1 MSRYTIRSLA
11 ADDFGAIMD
20 LEQTIF
26 GAHGEAVLGPY
37 YVRLCCEFFPDT
49 CFVALC
55 EGKPVAYL
63 LCFLRG
69 REAYCTTLGVM
80 PAFQGTRVTH
90 QILRAFLRRIVD
102 AVDTCW
108 FTVSAENKTA
118 RALHAMLGAREVE
131 VRHDFY
137 GPGDD
142 RIVSRID
149 RATFDA
155 MRDKYIRLGLLERPV
170 QEVAA

>member
-1 MSRYTIRSLA
+1 
-11 ADDFGAIMD
+11 
-20 LEQTIF
+20 
-26 GAHGEAVLGPY
+26 
-37 YVRLCCEFFPDT
+37 VRLVCEFFADS
-49 CFVALC
+49 CFVAEC

-63 LCFLRG
+63 LCFIRG
-69 REAYCTTLGVM
+69 REAYCTTLGVL
-80 PAFQGTRVTH
+80 PAFQGSRVTH

-102 AVDTCW
+102 ACDVCW

-131 VRHDFY
+131 VRTDFY
-137 GPGDD
+137 GAGDD

-149 RATFDA
+149 RQTFDA
-155 MRDKYIRLGLLERPV
+155 MRDKYVRLGLLERPLT